1 MMAVQSIHHTDDRP
15 DQAVSLA
22 IPAEQL
28 ERRVRE
34 IAEQISADYA
44 GQQPVIVGVLK
55 GAWVF
60 MADLVRRLSIP
71 VRCDFVRLSSYGAG
85 TVPSG
90 PPKLLLDLTEPI
102 EGRHVLVVDDI
113 VDTGISLAW
122 LEQHLLGKQPASLK
136 MCVLLDKPA
145 RREVD
150 VEPDYVGFEIPD
162 RFVVGYGIDYAE
174 QYRELPYIGYID
186 ERDEQT
192 ADGELPSRRDGE
204 MADSK

>member
-1 MMAVQSIHHTDDRP
+1 M
-15 DQAVSLA
+15 
-22 IPAEQL
+22 
-28 ERRVRE
+28 RE
-34 IAEQISADYA
+34 IAEQISTDYA

-60 MADLVRRLSIP
+60 TADLVRQLSIP

-90 PPKLLLDLTEPI
+90 PPRLLLDLTEPI
-102 EGRHVLVVDDI
+102 AGQHVLVIDDI
-113 VDTGISLAW
+113 VDTGISLEW
-122 LEQHLLGKQPASLK
+122 LHRHLLAKQPASLK
-136 MCVLLDKPA
+136 TCVLLDKPA

-174 QYRELPYIGYID
+174 RYRELPYIGYID
-186 ERDEQT
+186 EHDEQT
-192 ADGELPSRRDGE
+192 ADGDISPRQDGE
-204 MADSK
+204 RTDSK